1 MKNRLITLAA
11 VAALLAMPAVYGQ
24 DEKPKAK
31 HNPMAAD
38 KDGDGFISKDE
49 FMATASAKKDAEKA
63 GKRFSQ
69 IDKDGDGKISADE
82 MKAAAPKG
90 KKDGEKKEKKAE

>member
-11 VAALLAMPAVYGQ
+11 IAALISMPAIYGQ
-24 DEKPKAK
+24 EEKPKAK
-31 HNPMAAD
+31 GNPMAAD
-38 KDGDGFISKDE
+38 KNGDGFISKEE
-49 FMATASAKKDAEKA
+49 FMATDGAKKDAEKA

-82 MKAAAPKG
+82 QKAAAPKG
-90 KKDGEKKEKKAE
+90 KKGEGKKEKKAE